1 MLLGIVV
8 VAVGRTSGLSMDRNI
23 DFNRV
28 ITVGIRTLEVCGCVR
43 VVVVG
48 VAVWRNDV
56 RYQCRNSC

>member
-1 MLLGIVV
+1 M

-43 VVVVG
+43 VVGVVI
-48 VAVWRNDV
+48 VVVVWRNDV

>member
-1 MLLGIVV
+1 M
-8 VAVGRTSGLSMDRNI
+8 VAVGRTSGLSMDRSI

-43 VVVVG
+43 VVVV
-48 VAVWRNDV
+48 VAVVVWRNDV

>member
-1 MLLGIVV
+1 MVV
-8 VAVGRTSGLSMDRNI
+8 VGRASGLSMDRNI
-23 DFNRV
+23 DFNRDM
-28 ITVGIRTLEVCGCVR
+28 TVGIRTLEVCGCVR